1 MLRASILL
9 LALLLTPSVVPAQTP
24 TDSQTLQS
32 LLSEVR
38 QLRHDLHSTTV
49 SLQRSQILLHRLEIQ
64 ENAVNRAT
72 QRRDEA
78 ESKVTEIED
87 NRKELA
93 SYIKQSEEQ
102 PDTADKNN
110 EDANARQSLL
120 LAVPQMK
127 AKLQSL
133 EDDAQQAQA
142 KLVEGE
148 EQLRLEQAK
157 LADLEAQLDRLDKSL
172 EEAAS
177 Q

>member
-1 MLRASILL
+1 MFRASILL
-9 LALLLTPSVVPAQTP
+9 FALLFTPSVVSAQAP
-24 TDSQTLQS
+24 SDSQTLQS

-49 SLQRSQILLHRLEIQ
+49 SMQRSQILLHRLEIQ
-64 ENAVNRAT
+64 ETAVNRAT

-78 ESKVTEIED
+78 QSKVTEIED

-93 SYIKQSEEQ
+93 SYIKLSEEQ
-102 PDTADKNN
+102 PDSADKNN
-110 EDANARQSLL
+110 EDTTARQSLL

-127 AKLQSL
+127 AKIQSL
-133 EDDAQQAQA
+133 DDDEQQAQS
-142 KLVEGE
+142 KLVEAE

-157 LADLEAQLDRLDKSL
+157 LAELEAQLDRLDKSL
-172 EEAAS
+172 EDAAS

>member
-1 MLRASILL
+1 MFRASIFLF
-9 LALLLTPSVVPAQTP
+9 ALFLSPSAVSAQTP
-24 TDSQTLQS
+24 SDSQTLQS

-38 QLRHDLHSTTV
+38 QLRHDLRSTTI

-78 ESKVTEIED
+78 QTRVTEIED

-93 SYIKQSEEQ
+93 TYVKQSEEQ
-102 PDTADKNN
+102 PDNPDKSPD
-110 EDANARQSLL
+110 DANARQSLL

-133 EDDAQQAQA
+133 DDDAQQAQA
-142 KLVEGE
+142 KLVEAE

-172 EEAAS
+172 EDAAS